1 MLKFFID
8 RRFYVCFINVIN
20 LHSYMYKQRA
30 CGQNFVQT
38 AHVQSILEECIT
50 VKLINQTTFLVKFLL
65 HITKVACING
75 VYNTI

>member
-1 MLKFFID
+1 
-8 RRFYVCFINVIN
+8 
-20 LHSYMYKQRA
+20 MYKQRA
-30 CGQNFVQT
+30 CSQNFVQT